1 MAANPFDVVS
11 AGRAQPAER
20 RQRNKPRL
28 VANAA
33 GDGGYNTTAVQSGA
47 KATQQAGNAPDA
59 GASYR
64 TNRDYDGVPDNIY
77 VAAGARRPGEEG
89 IVSQNQSREAIRVGT
104 GVKAPQS
111 GSNGFNTTYGEEA
124 YRDHSGAFTDP
135 GRRDSF
141 YDQTA
146 KQLQGPSYS
155 QNAAARAQGFAGAP
169 TETGQF
175 RNQNAGFLQP
185 GQSQAQSFTQ
195 QNQQRFAPG
204 QGEAARYWQGVQ
216 GQFAGGGAAPRDMSG
231 FYDNAFRKANERI
244 QSSMAAS
251 GLLNSS
257 QTADM
262 INEANVNLA
271 AKQAMDE
278 AQYGLQAS
286 QDQRSWMQG
295 GANIAQGIDQGD
307 VSRLGLGMQ
316 GAGMADSADMARV
329 GLGGQLAGQSD
340 AAQLARQQYATAAA
354 QGADAAQMNRVNT
367 MGNFANAFDQTDMR
381 GAQMDVQ
388 SGMLVDQHSRL
399 LGRDYMDDIWRPT
412 EAMLNAY
419 DGTVTNANQDYSMY
433 LEGESSANT
442 GGQTTLATGARDARN
457 ENAAS
462 DAATIEGVTSI
473 GGAVAGGVGGGAG
486 GAAAPQGGGGLYY
499 GGDATP
505 AQDQAVFDD
514 MAYGDESG
522 YG

>member
-1 MAANPFDVVS
+1 MAVNPF
-11 AGRAQPAER
+11 
-20 RQRNKPRL
+20 
-28 VANAA
+28 AA
-33 GDGGYNTTAVQSGA
+33 VQQGTTATKQSGA
-47 KATQQAGNAPDA
+47 APNAGQSYAQNANNTDV
-59 GASYR
+59 S
-64 TNRDYDGVPDNIY
+64 DDIY
-77 VAAGARRPGEEG
+77 VAAGARQPGQEG
-89 IVSQNQSREAIRVGT
+89 IISQNQSREAIRVGT

-111 GSNGFNTTYGEEA
+111 GSGGFNTTYGEEA
-124 YRDHSGAFTDP
+124 YRANPGAFTDP

-146 KQLQGPSYS
+146 RQLQGPSYS
-155 QNAAARAQGFAGAP
+155 QNAAAQAQGFAGAP
-169 TETGQF
+169 TATGGF
-175 RNQNAGFLQP
+175 RDQNAGFFQP
-185 GQSQAQSFTQ
+185 GQSQAQSYQ
-195 QNQQRFAPG
+195 AQNAQRFAPG
-204 QGEAARYWQGVQ
+204 QGQAAQYWQGVQ
-216 GQFAGGGAAPRDMSG
+216 GQFQQGGAAPRDMSG
-231 FYDNAFRKANERI
+231 YYDNAFRKANERI

-278 AQYGLQAS
+278 AQYGLQSS
-286 QDQRSWMQG
+286 QDRRAWMQG

-316 GAGMADSADMARV
+316 GAGMVDSADMARV
-329 GLGGQLAGQSD
+329 GLGGQLAGQADSQ
-340 AAQLARQQYATAAA
+340 ALARQQFAGQMA
-354 QGADAAQMNRVNT
+354 QGADAAQMNRINT
-367 MGNFANAFDQTDMR
+367 MGNFANAFDQTDMQ
-381 GAQMDVQ
+381 GAQMGVNT
-388 SGMLVDQHSRL
+388 GLAVDRHSRN

-419 DGTVTNANQDYSMY
+419 DGTMTQANQDYSSY
-433 LEGESSANT
+433 LEGQANAMT
-442 GGQTTLATGARDARN
+442 GGQTQLSQGARDARN

-462 DAATIEGVTSI
+462 DAATVQGVTSI
-473 GGAVAGGVGGGAG
+473 GSTVMGAVGGGG
-486 GAAAPQGGGGLYY
+486 GKRPPAGGGGGGGDLYY

-514 MAYGDESG
+514 MDYGS